1 MKYLFEK
8 AARRYWVTCGMQ
20 EIAERTKELEADG
33 FFRVW
38 EAPNVV
44 IVPGYWEAKEE
55 SEALA
60 DDPWMGGKKMP
71 FEKMMEV

>member
-1 MKYLFEK
+1 MKYLFERNGLR
-8 AARRYWVTCGMQ
+8 AYVTSPME
-20 EIAERTKELEADG
+20 EIVGVTKVMEVEG
-33 FFRVW
+33 WHRVY
-38 EAPNVV
+38 EAPNIV